1 MATITTDNAFQW
13 VFNNAATIRVN
24 RRPVVAQ
31 TIARDGTVRS
41 TNRGGNVWRFTVE
54 MPNGYRYSEY
64 RDYIQALDTAD
75 RLLTGNVTMNHAGS
89 TWITE
94 YQGGA
99 TATEISNITAKQSAS
114 NSSVIALSNLTT
126 IADGVTILQQGDFVQ
141 LTTGGTARASVYT
154 VAADAIKSGS
164 TLNVTI
170 NRPLLNWDGNTSPSY
185 GLKVGNDVRW
195 ELRCVRMP
203 SWTLNANQLVQWDGA
218 FEFVEDLVAGRAGNI

>member
-1 MATITTDNAFQW
+1 MATISTNDAFQW
-13 VFNNAATIRVN
+13 VFNNATSIKIN
-24 RRPVVAQ
+24 RRGVVAQ

-41 TNRGGNVWRFTVE
+41 TSRGGNVWRFTVE
-54 MPNGYRYSEY
+54 MPSGYRYSEV

-75 RLLTGNVTMNHAGS
+75 RLLTGNVTMNHSGS

-99 TATEISNITAKQSAS
+99 TPTEISNITAKQSAS
-114 NSSVIALSNLTT
+114 NSSTIALSNLTT
-126 IADGVTILQQGDFVQ
+126 IADGITILQQGDFVQ
-141 LTTGGTARASVYT
+141 LTTGGNPRASVYT
-154 VAADAIKSGS
+154 VAADAVKSGS
-164 TLNVTI
+164 TLNVTV
-170 NRPLLNWDGNTSPSY
+170 NRPLLNWDGNTTPSY

-203 SWTLNANQLVQWDGA
+203 GWTITPGQLVQWEGA